1 MNIESWERLPA
12 DIQDIILDR
21 VMPEMYEY
29 TKSLYREEEDA
40 ALEAIEQN
48 VETMHWV
55 TAEDSAPYYEY
66 LPTHSL
72 QIVQTLMIDPEIVQ
86 IIDDFRPSARQQ

>member
-1 MNIESWERLPA
+1 MNEQAWERLPG
-12 DIQDIILDR
+12 DIQDIILNR
-21 VMPEMYEY
+21 VMPEMYDY
-29 TKSLYREEEDA
+29 TKNLYRVEENA

-55 TAEDSAPYYEY
+55 TAEDAAPYYEY

-72 QIVQTLMIDPEIVQ
+72 QIVQTLMIDPQIVQ
-86 IIDDFRPSARQQ
+86 IIEDFRPSARQ